1 MLNIR
6 FYGAVQTTTGSM
18 HLMEYNGKNVL
29 LDCGLVQ
36 GKRKESFEQNRRIPF
51 DAARVDVIVL
61 SHAHVDHSGRIPA
74 LVRLGFRGKIYS
86 TPPTRDLAE
95 IMLRDSAYL
104 QEKDVEYV
112 NKKRARQGLSMF
124 EILYDQNDVDTT
136 MRHFETLEYG
146 EAREIVPG
154 MKLTFRDAGHIL
166 GSATCTLDYEKDGKP
181 RRLLYTGDLGQKDT
195 PFLND
200 PAVEKGVDVLITE
213 STYGDRDHPTRENVR
228 GRLKDYIEFIVQ
240 HKSKLIIP
248 AFSVGRTQQIIYV
261 FNYLVERGAIPIV
274 PVYVDSPLSLKAT
287 EIHKKHMGYYNALT
301 QEMLQAND
309 DPFKFPGL
317 KFTQSVDESKA
328 LNEVKGPVVIISA
341 SGMCEGGRIQHHL
354 KNNIGDPLNI
364 VLITGFQAENT
375 LGRRIVERQPIV
387 KIFGEE
393 YELKATVYT
402 INELSAHADKTGL
415 TNYAKALGKTV
426 KRAFCVHGE
435 PDYCEAH
442 KKNLENIGIRR
453 VDIPVSGQLFEN
465 V

>member
-1 MLNIR
+1 M
-6 FYGAVQTTTGSM
+6 
-18 HLMEYNGKNVL
+18 
-29 LDCGLVQ
+29 
-36 GKRKESFEQNRRIPF
+36 
-51 DAARVDVIVL
+51 
-61 SHAHVDHSGRIPA
+61 
-74 LVRLGFRGKIYS
+74 
-86 TPPTRDLAE
+86 
-95 IMLRDSAYL
+95 
-104 QEKDVEYV
+104 
-112 NKKRARQGLSMF
+112 
-124 EILYDQNDVDTT
+124 
-136 MRHFETLEYG
+136 
-146 EAREIVPG
+146 
-154 MKLTFRDAGHIL
+154 
-166 GSATCTLDYEKDGKP
+166 
-181 RRLLYTGDLGQKDT
+181 
-195 PFLND
+195 
-200 PAVEKGVDVLITE
+200 
-213 STYGDRDHPTRENVR
+213 R
-228 GRLKDYIEFIVQ
+228 GRLKDYIEFIAQ

-287 EIHKKHMGYYNALT
+287 EIHKKHMGYYNART

-415 TNYAKALGKTV
+415 ANYAKALGKTV